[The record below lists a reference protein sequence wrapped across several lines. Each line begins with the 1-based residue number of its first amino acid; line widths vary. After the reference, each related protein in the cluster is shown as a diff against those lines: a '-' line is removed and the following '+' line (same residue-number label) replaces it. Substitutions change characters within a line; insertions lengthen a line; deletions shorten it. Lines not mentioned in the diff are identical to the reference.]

1 MTVTLRPSAR
11 SRGEALHDAGA
22 ASVQE
27 AGRSR
32 SRFGYGGSRR
42 VGRPHRASL
51 PDRPRYFTGRTR
63 GAIGYS
69 ASPTASK
76 PSRHER
82 KVWIRMILPS
92 RTTL

>member
-1 MTVTLRPSAR
+1 MVPAPPPYRRPGDRAP
-11 SRGEALHDAGA
+11 A
-22 ASVQE
+22 
-27 AGRSR
+27 
-32 SRFGYGGSRR
+32 FGYGGSRR

-51 PDRPRYFTGRTR
+51 PDGPRYLTGQTR